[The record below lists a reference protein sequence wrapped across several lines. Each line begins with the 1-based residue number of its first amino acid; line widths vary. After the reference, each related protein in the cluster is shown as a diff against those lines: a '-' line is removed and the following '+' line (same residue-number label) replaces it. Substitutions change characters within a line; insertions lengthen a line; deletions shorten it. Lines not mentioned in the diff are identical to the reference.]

1 MDDLDLDDIDLENFN
16 FDDVSNRNKQK
27 KPQEQQQASKPA
39 PNQEQNTVKNPTSES
54 ASAADFDN
62 RPRLRKI
69 KRPKFHNGPI
79 NNVNTSGVNNIE
91 INKPSPTE
99 AYPEHRAQPAEVTAG
114 GLIRASDRA
123 PQLQNANQFVNQD
136 ISQSAYSNNYVT
148 DEDEFVYQ
156 GNDNMVMG
164 KTDNK
169 KVLIVAFV
177 CLIIGMF
184 MGKLFFSSEQVVH
197 NGLQGV
203 VVNPE
208 VPNGRARCGLTERTQ
223 GCVLYIMNPQRQ
235 DLNGRDFYDLAA
247 QLTGRQRFVIE
258 TGNMRYSS
266 VKIRP
271 GSIAQLNIPPLQ

>member
-16 FDDVSNRNKQK
+16 FDDVSNKNKQK
-27 KPQEQQQASKPA
+27 KPQEQTAKPA
-39 PNQEQNTVKNPTSES
+39 QPQSQNQAPKPADGKAGS
-54 ASAADFDN
+54 ADFEN

-69 KRPKFHNGPI
+69 KRPKFHTGPI
-79 NNVNTSGVNNIE
+79 NTPSSAGADNDMV

-99 AYPEHRAQPAEVTAG
+99 SYPEHRAPMPATGG
-114 GLIRASDRA
+114 GLIRASDRVA
-123 PQLQNANQFVNQD
+123 QPQTMNQFAPINAD
-136 ISQSAYSNNYVT
+136 IQQNPYNNYVT

-156 GNDNMVMG
+156 GNDNVIMG

-169 KVLIVAFV
+169 KVLIVAFI

-208 VPNGRARCGLTERTQ
+208 VPNGRARCGLAERTQ

-235 DLNGRDFYDLAA
+235 DLNGRDFYDWAA

>member
-16 FDDVSNRNKQK
+16 FDDVSNKNKQK
-27 KPQEQQQASKPA
+27 KPQEQTAKPA
-39 PNQEQNTVKNPTSES
+39 QHQSQNQAPKPADGKDGS
-54 ASAADFDN
+54 ADFEN

-69 KRPKFHNGPI
+69 KRPKFHTGPI
-79 NNVNTSGVNNIE
+79 NTPSSAVADNDMV

-99 AYPEHRAQPAEVTAG
+99 AYPEHRAPMPATGG
-114 GLIRASDRA
+114 GLIRASDRVA
-123 PQLQNANQFVNQD
+123 QPQTMNQFAPINAD
-136 ISQSAYSNNYVT
+136 IQQNPYNNYVT

-156 GNDNMVMG
+156 GNDNVIMG

-169 KVLIVAFV
+169 KVLIVAFI

-184 MGKLFFSSEQVVH
+184 MGKVFFSSEQVVH

-208 VPNGRARCGLTERTQ
+208 VPNGRARCGLAERTQ

-235 DLNGRDFYDLAA
+235 DLNGRDFYDWAA